1 MMPTIR
7 FLARLATPIV
17 TMALA
22 AASPGAVLHGRPEG
36 RITSRRW
43 SSPLLAVVL
52 LALLWP
58 VPAVGAP
65 ASHVPDELLVK
76 FRAGTGPAHGAA
88 LHAAAGAIP
97 MRTFATVRD
106 LHLVKLPPGLSTAQ
120 AIARYRR
127 SPDVL
132 YVEPNRVLRLQATPN
147 DPSFTS
153 GDLWGL
159 DSIPITDDADIDA
172 PEAWDLTV
180 GSPTVVVAVID
191 SGIDYAHEDLAA
203 NMFRNEADCND
214 NGVDDDGNG
223 FVDDCYGID
232 PISGDSD
239 PMDDNA
245 HGTHVA
251 GTIGAVGN
259 NGIGVVG
266 VNWRVKLLACKIF
279 DADGYGT
286 VAAAIACLDYV
297 AMMKDRGV
305 NIIATNNS
313 WRLEEFSQSL
323 LDAIETHRQRGILLV
338 AAAGNY
344 QVCYPCR
351 TDTDNDRKPTWPAS
365 FYLPNVIGVSNS
377 QRFGFLN
384 AASAYGRRTMHVAA
398 PGTDILSTTPG
409 NTYDVFT
416 GTSMAAPHVTGLA
429 ALLKAQAPGRDWK
442 AIKNLILAGAD
453 GDMWPDDEHVI
464 TRKRLNA
471 HGSLACTNATLVS
484 RLRPIRSVLHTVVGR
499 PMELA
504 ALHIRCAAPNGNVTV
519 TVAPGGQTVTLRD
532 DGLGPD
538 QEAGDGIYSGQ
549 WTPGAEGE
557 FTLTF
562 PDADVVTV
570 RVLAGAYT
578 VTPVPFADRE
588 ITGTRIGFIPTE
600 PTAITS
606 PFPILFGGGS
616 FTTLFVD
623 ERGTI
628 QFDGGGF
635 NADMAFFNEPLPS
648 PFHSTLVAPF
658 WDDIG
663 PAAANVAD
671 VLWAVIGTAPNRELV
686 VEWRN
691 VERIDRFCALFEG
704 YISFQVVFFEAS
716 SNILFNYRD
725 TTFGG
730 ECPDADG
737 GAQATV
743 GIQMGPDVAT
753 QWSFDAPS
761 LADGTSLLWTLGQAP
776 QPAIGVTP
784 ASRDFGNVAV
794 GGSADAFFV
803 VENTGAGTLTG
814 QATTVAPFS
823 IVAGGAYSLAAR
835 QTQVVTVRFGPT
847 AAQTFAGTVS
857 FTGGGGASR
866 TVTGVG
872 VGVGPSITSFSPAA
886 GAPGVSVVIQGTNF
900 TGATA
905 VKLNGTSATFTVNT
919 STQIMAT
926 VPANTTTGP
935 ISVTTA
941 AGTATSA
948 TSFTVAPR
956 ITGFTPASGAVG
968 SSVVISGVNFTDAA
982 DVMFN
987 GTATRFTID
996 SAVSITATVPAGA
1009 TSGKISVMTA
1019 AGTAT
1024 SAANFSVVSSIATFS
1039 PTSGAPGTSVTV
1051 TGGTFTGATA
1061 VKFNGLAATFAVNSP
1076 TQITATVPANATTG
1090 PISVTTPAGTAT
1102 SATSFTVAPRITGF
1116 TPVSGAVGASV
1127 AINGAN
1133 FTGATAIKFNGASA
1147 AFTVNSAIKITAT
1160 VPAGATS
1167 GAISVTTTAGTVTST
1182 TNFSMAS
1189 QIAAFSPTSGAPGTS
1204 VTITG
1209 ANFTGATSVK
1219 FNGVSATFTV
1229 NSSTQITTTVPANAT
1244 TGPISVTTP
1253 AGTATTATS
1262 FTVAA
1267 RITGFTPVSGT
1278 VGASVV
1284 INGANFTGATAV
1296 HFNGTSAAFTVNSAI
1311 KITAT
1316 VPAGASSGKI
1326 SVTTPAGSTTS
1337 AASFSVSPRITTFS
1351 PTSGAPGTSVTVT
1364 GTTFT
1369 GATAVKFN
1377 GASVTFTVNSSTQ
1390 ITATVPANATTGPI
1404 SVTTPGGT
1412 ATSAASFTVAPR
1424 ITGFTPASGAVGAS
1438 VVINGANFTGATA
1451 VNFNGT
1457 SAAFTVNSAIKI
1469 TATVPAGATSG
1480 TISVTTPAGT
1490 ALSSGSFSVM

>member
-1 MMPTIR
+1 MMPRIQ
-7 FLARLATPIV
+7 FLARLAVPIV
-17 TMALA
+17 TMAFA
-22 AASPGAVLHGRPEG
+22 AAAPGAALRGRPEG
-36 RITSRRW
+36 SATLRRW
-43 SSPLLAVVL
+43 PSPLFAAVL
-52 LALLWP
+52 FALLWP

-65 ASHVPDELLVK
+65 ASHAPDELLVK
-76 FRAGTGPAHGAA
+76 FRAGTGRAHGAA

-97 MRTFATVRD
+97 VRTFATVRD
-106 LHLVKLPPGLSTAQ
+106 LHLVKLPPGRSTAQ

-132 YVEPNRVLRLQATPN
+132 YAEPNRVLRLQATPN
-147 DPSFTS
+147 DPHFTA

-159 DSIPITDDADIDA
+159 DSIPITDDADVDA
-172 PEAWDLTV
+172 PEAWDLAT

-191 SGIDYAHEDLAA
+191 SGIDYTHEDLAA

-223 FVDDCYGID
+223 FVDDCFGID

-266 VNWRVKLLACKIF
+266 VNWQVKLMACKIF
-279 DADGYGT
+279 DADGFGT

-365 FYLPNVIGVSNS
+365 FYLPNIIGVANS
-377 QRFGFLN
+377 ERFGHLN
-384 AASAYGRRTMHVAA
+384 AASAYGRRTMHIAA

-409 NTYDVFT
+409 NTYESFT

-429 ALLKAQAPGRDWK
+429 ALLKAQAPGRDWR
-442 AIKNLILAGAD
+442 AIKNLIMAGAD
-453 GDMWPDDEHVI
+453 GDMWPYDEHVI
-464 TRKRLNA
+464 TRYRMNA
-471 HGSLACTNATLVS
+471 HGSLACTNATLLS
-484 RLRPIRSVLHTVVGR
+484 RLRPIRSTLHTVVGR

-504 ALHIRCAAPNGNVTV
+504 ALHIRCAVPNGDVTV
-519 TVAPGGQTVTLRD
+519 TVTPGGQTVTLRD
-532 DGLGPD
+532 DGVGLD

-549 WTPGAEGE
+549 WTPGAAGE

-562 PDADVVTV
+562 PDGDVVAV
-570 RVLAGAYT
+570 RALPGAYT

-606 PFPILFGGGS
+606 PFPIQFGGGS

-671 VLWAVIGTAPNRELV
+671 VLWEVIGTAPNRELV

-691 VERIDRFCALFEG
+691 VERLDRFCALFEG
-704 YISFQVVFFEAS
+704 YISFQVVFFES
-716 SNILFNYRD
+716 SSDILFNYRD
-725 TTFGG
+725 ATFGG

-753 QWSFDAPS
+753 QWSFDTPS
-761 LADGTSLLWTLGQAP
+761 LADGTSLLWTLGQSP

-794 GGSADAFFV
+794 GGSAEASFV

-814 QATTVAPFS
+814 QATAVASFS
-823 IVAGGAYSLAAR
+823 IVAGGAYTLAAR
-835 QTQVVTVRFGPT
+835 QTQVVTVRFSPT
-847 AAQTFAGTVS
+847 AAQAFEGTVS

-872 VGVGPSITSFSPAA
+872 VGTGPSVTSFSPAG
-886 GAPGVSVVIQGTNF
+886 GAPGVSVVIQGTNL

-905 VKLNGTSATFTVNT
+905 VKLNGTSATFTVN
-919 STQIMAT
+919 
-926 VPANTTTGP
+926 
-935 ISVTTA
+935 
-941 AGTATSA
+941 
-948 TSFTVAPR
+948 
-956 ITGFTPASGAVG
+956 G
-968 SSVVISGVNFTDAA
+968 SS
-982 DVMFN
+982 
-987 GTATRFTID
+987 
-996 SAVSITATVPAGA
+996 
-1009 TSGKISVMTA
+1009 
-1019 AGTAT
+1019 
-1024 SAANFSVVSSIATFS
+1024 
-1039 PTSGAPGTSVTV
+1039 
-1051 TGGTFTGATA
+1051 
-1061 VKFNGLAATFAVNSP
+1061 
-1076 TQITATVPANATTG
+1076 QITATVPANATTG
-1090 PISVTTPAGTAT
+1090 PITVTTPAGTAT
-1102 SATSFTVAPRITGF
+1102 SATDFTVAPRITGF
-1116 TPVSGAVGASV
+1116 TPTSGAVGASV
-1127 AINGAN
+1127 VINGAN
-1133 FTGATAIKFNGASA
+1133 FTGASDVTFNGIGAR
-1147 AFTVNSAIKITAT
+1147 FTIDSAIKITAI

-1167 GAISVTTTAGTVTST
+1167 GKIVVATAAGTATSAA
-1182 TNFSMAS
+1182 NFTVAS

-1209 ANFTGATSVK
+1209 AAFTGVTSVK
-1219 FNGVSATFTV
+1219 FNGLTATFTV
-1229 NSSTQITTTVPANAT
+1229 NGSTQITATVPANAT

-1253 AGTATTATS
+1253 SGTATSAAS
-1262 FTVAA
+1262 FTVAP
-1267 RITGFTPVSGT
+1267 RITGFTPASGA

-1284 INGANFTGATAV
+1284 INGANLTGATAV
-1296 HFNGTSAAFTVNSAI
+1296 KFNGTSAAFTVNSAI

-1316 VPAGASSGKI
+1316 VPAGATSGPISVTTAAGTATSTANFSMASQIAAVSPTSGAPGTSVTITGANLTGATSVKFNGTSAAFTVNTSSQITATVPASATTGPISVTTPAGTVTSATSFTVAPRITGFTPASGAVGASVVVNGANFTGATAVNFNGVSAAFTVNSAIKITATAPAGATSGKI

-1337 AASFSVSPRITTFS
+1337 AANFSVSPKITTFS
-1351 PTSGAPGTSVTVT
+1351 PSSGAPLTSITVT

-1377 GASVTFTVNSSTQ
+1377 GLAATFTVNSSTQ

-1424 ITGFTPASGAVGAS
+1424 ITGFTPAGGAVGAS
-1438 VVINGANFTGATA
+1438 VVINGANLTGATA
-1451 VNFNGT
+1451 VKFNGT
-1457 SAAFTVNSAIKI
+1457 AAAFTVNSAIRM

-1490 ALSSGSFSVM
+1490 AMSASSFSVM